1 MSRIEKITFGAAL
14 LGAASPAFA
23 VSLDQVAP
31 APVVGAGIGAIV
43 LIGAGYRALKSRIG
57 R

>member
-1 MSRIEKITFGAAL
+1 MTRIEKIVLGGAL
-14 LGAASPAFA
+14 LGTASPAFA
-23 VSLDQVAP
+23 VAAVP
-31 APVVGAGIGAIV
+31 APVAGAGIGAIL

>member
-1 MSRIEKITFGAAL
+1 MTRIEKVAFAAVL
-14 LGAASPAFA
+14 ASLASPAFA
-23 VSLDQVAP
+23 VATYPQAP
-31 APVVGAGIGAIV
+31 APVVGVGIGAAV

>member
-1 MSRIEKITFGAAL
+1 MMTRIEKIVLGAAML
-14 LGAASPAFA
+14 TAASPAFA
-23 VSLDQVAP
+23 VAVYAP
-31 APVVGAGIGAIV
+31 APVAGAGIGAIL

>member
-1 MSRIEKITFGAAL
+1 MSRIEKIVFGVAL

-23 VSLDQVAP
+23 VSVDQIAP
-31 APVVGAGIGAIV
+31 APVAGVGIGAV
-43 LIGAGYRALKSRIG
+43 LLIGAGYRALKSRIG

>member
-1 MSRIEKITFGAAL
+1 MSRIENLVFGIAL
-14 LGAASPAFA
+14 LAAASPALA
-23 VSLDQVAP
+23 GRVAP
-31 APVVGAGIGAIV
+31 APVAGAGIGAIL

>member
-1 MSRIEKITFGAAL
+1 MMTRIEKIVLGGAML
-14 LGAASPAFA
+14 TAASPAFA
-23 VSLDQVAP
+23 TAVAP
-31 APVVGAGIGAIV
+31 APVAGAGIGAIL

>member
-1 MSRIEKITFGAAL
+1 MSLIEKIV
-14 LGAASPAFA
+14 LGVAILAAASPALA
-23 VSLDQVAP
+23 VSVDQPVP
-31 APVVGAGIGAIV
+31 APVAGAGIGAIL

>member
-1 MSRIEKITFGAAL
+1 MSRIEKIAFGLVMLAA
-14 LGAASPAFA
+14 AAPAFA
-23 VSLDQVAP
+23 GDVNPVP
-31 APVVGAGIGAIV
+31 APLAGAGIGAII